1 MFADQLAALRSLVD
15 ETSSELSQS
24 RLLPARQTNA
34 ANSSSFP
41 SSSST
46 TSSTNATTT
55 LTLRNS
61 IINEE
66 TLTELRRDVEARSQR
81 TRELIKYLESD
92 LKAGK
97 ILSENTADTLTRMS
111 SGMERLSDR
120 IRTVEAKQQEILSAL
135 QERPMRNEI
144 HSTIQ
149 ATILPSNS
157 YAKTRLNS
165 LAESVSAL
173 EAFVDSHKGAGSEGG
188 LSSEGE
194 GGGGG
199 GGVKG
204 EQNGGASSQYLE
216 ERLERRLEDFLER
229 KMRLRSRQIETDVV
243 DAVKKS
249 LDKKSERDATSTMVS
264 EERGEGGAS
273 MHNCGGRCGDSGRD
287 TGQNGENGG
296 NGTRNT
302 FPGNSAA
309 YVSAKDLEVVQEKF
323 SKEVR
328 LVQNSL
334 VSLRTQ
340 LRMLGRDV
348 KAIKIK

>member
-24 RLLPARQTNA
+24 RRPARQTNA
-34 ANSSSFP
+34 ANFSSFP

-97 ILSENTADTLTRMS
+97 ILSESTADTLTRMS

-120 IRTVEAKQQEILSAL
+120 IRTVEAKQQEIWSAL
-135 QERPMRNEI
+135 QKRPMRNEI

-173 EAFVDSHKGAGSEGG
+173 EAFVDSHKGAGIERG
-188 LSSEGE
+188 LSSEGD
-194 GGGGG
+194 GGGG
-199 GGVKG
+199 GGVRG

-249 LDKKSERDATSTMVS
+249 LDTKSERDATSTTVS

-273 MHNCGGRCGDSGRD
+273 NSGGSSDSGRD
-287 TGQNGENGG
+287 TVQNGENGG

-309 YVSAKDLEVVQEKF
+309 YVTAKNLEVVQEKF